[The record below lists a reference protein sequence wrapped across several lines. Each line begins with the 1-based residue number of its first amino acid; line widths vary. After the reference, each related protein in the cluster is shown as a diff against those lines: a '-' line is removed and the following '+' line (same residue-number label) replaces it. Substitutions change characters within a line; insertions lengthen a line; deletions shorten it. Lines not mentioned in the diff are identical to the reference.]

1 MVAACWQGILRRL
14 AVAALVAVP
23 IVMYMGRARWAGCEP
38 PVHGPCDPYEMQLEW
53 PRLAV
58 PMAIALGIILLVVA
72 WFVTPRDE

>member
-1 MVAACWQGILRRL
+1 MLARVLRWL
-14 AVAALVAVP
+14 AVAAFVAVP
-23 IVMYMGRARWAGCEP
+23 ILMYMGRVRWAGCEP
-38 PVHGPCDPYEMQLEW
+38 PVHGPCDRYEMQLEW